1 MGFDFSQV
9 KAKARQVVHSTLAV
23 SATYQDSSMDTP
35 VPIMARWLTKLSKVG
50 DLENQGYGQIIESI
64 DRVVLAADAARLI
77 SVKKGG
83 VISFTSYIT
92 EGVTPEF
99 ILTLKL
105 PAEGP
110 FEEIWEVARK

>member
-23 SATYQDSSMDTP
+23 SATYRDSSMTTP
-35 VPIMARWLTKLSKVG
+35 VPIMARWLTRLSKIG
-50 DLENQGYGQIIESI
+50 DLENQGYGEIIESI
-64 DRVVLAADAARLI
+64 DRVVLAAEDARSI

-83 VISFTSYIT
+83 VISFTSYISQ
-92 EGVTPEF
+92 GVTPEF
-99 ILTLKL
+99 ILTLKQ
-105 PAEGP
+105 PTEGP